1 LAQEAVPLDRLTEDQ
16 KNARLS
22 RMETEWSLVYQANRE
37 CGEKR
42 LAAQRALLQ
51 RYGGAVYRY
60 LLGALHDPHAADD
73 LSQEFSLRFVR
84 GDFRNADPQR
94 GRFRDLVK
102 TVLFHLIVDHQRRL
116 KGSPQALPPDDCG
129 PAQPVNEVPTSDAQF
144 LESWRQLLLSQAWA
158 ALAGFDRRH
167 GSKYFEV
174 LRCRAENRE
183 LTSAKMA
190 EKLTVKL
197 NKAVT
202 ADWVR
207 QTLRRAREQFA
218 DLLFEEIRQSLEDP
232 TPDRLQEELGDLKLL
247 AYCKPTLDRGH
258 AGR

>member
-1 LAQEAVPLDRLTEDQ
+1 MEDG
-16 KNARLS
+16 NAGTNLNHISTVWSMVRKAHDES
-22 RMETEWSLVYQANRE
+22 PETANPALV
-37 CGEKR
+37 
-42 LAAQRALLQ
+42 ALLE
-51 RYGGAVYRY
+51 RYNGAVYRY

-116 KGSPQALPPDDCG
+116 KFSPQALPPDDCG
-129 PAQPVNEVPTSDAQF
+129 PAQPVNESLTSDAQF
-144 LESWRQLLLSQAWA
+144 LESWRQQLLSQAWA
-158 ALAGFDRRH
+158 ALSAFDRRH

-174 LRCRAENRE
+174 LRFRAENRE
-183 LTSAKMA
+183 LTSAEMA
-190 EKLTVKL
+190 EKLTAKL

-218 DLLFEEIRQSLEDP
+218 DLLLEELSHSLEDP
-232 TPDRLQEELGDLKLL
+232 NRERLIEELADLRLL
-247 AYCKPTLDRGH
+247 PYCQHALDRWP
-258 AGR
+258 AR